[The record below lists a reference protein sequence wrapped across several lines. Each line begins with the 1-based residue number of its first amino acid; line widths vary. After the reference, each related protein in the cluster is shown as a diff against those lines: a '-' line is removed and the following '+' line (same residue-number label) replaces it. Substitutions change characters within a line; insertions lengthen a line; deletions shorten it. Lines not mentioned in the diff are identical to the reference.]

1 VISDEAVAALTSGL
15 STTEDEPSLIPSAV
29 ALFDRRSGP
38 ISPHQDGSYI
48 CHTQLSMVL
57 ALPMPLYSYDQKWGT
72 YLWHLMKC

>member
-1 VISDEAVAALTSGL
+1 MISDWAIDALKCRQPDL
-15 STTEDEPSLIPSAV
+15 EDEPSLIPSAV
-29 ALFDRRSGP
+29 ALFDRRSSP
-38 ISPHQDGSYI
+38 ISSSQDGSYI